1 MKKNISHIG
10 LVAGD
15 KNLPLAVIDF
25 AKKNNIDISV
35 VGIKDSVLP
44 IVKTKLPKDNYIE
57 LSISQLSKTIKFFKS
72 KGVDTILIVGGVN
85 NSKITINFD
94 VIKIFFKLLFIKK
107 KYDGIL
113 RLVIKQFEKSGFNVI
128 GIDDI
133 MPEMLIENKVL
144 TDVYPSKQDLDDA
157 KFGFAQALKY
167 AKTDKGQS
175 IVVFNKKVIAVE
187 DFKGTDNLIKRALK
201 IKGKQKGGILVKVL
215 KPGQEKRADIP
226 VLGKNT
232 ILNLHDGNFS
242 GVVIR
247 ANNSI
252 IEDRKNVLELANSL
266 NIFIMGTDGKF

>member
-1 MKKNISHIG
+1 MIEVLRVDDRLLHGQVAVSWTRHYKVDVI
-10 LVAGD
+10 LVANNHLITD
-15 KNLPLAVIDF
+15 KDMQVAFRLATPSGV
-25 AKKNNIDISV
+25 
-35 VGIKDSVLP
+35 
-44 IVKTKLPKDNYIE
+44 T
-57 LSISQLSKTIKFFKS
+57 LSMKS
-72 KGVDTILIVGGVN
+72 LQGAV
-85 NSKITINFD
+85 
-94 VIKIFFKLLFIKK
+94 
-107 KYDGIL
+107 
-113 RLVIKQFEKSGFNVI
+113 NVI
-128 GIDDI
+128 NNPKHAMRKI
-133 MPEMLIENKVL
+133 MVITK
-144 TDVYPSKQDLDDA
+144 DLNDA

-242 GVVIR
+242 GVVIQ

>member
-44 IVKTKLPKDNYIE
+44 IVKTKLPKDNYVE

-94 VIKIFFKLLFIKK
+94 VVKIFFKLLFIKK

-242 GVVIR
+242 GVVIQ

>member
-44 IVKTKLPKDNYIE
+44 IVKTKLPKDNYVE
-57 LSISQLSKTIKFFKS
+57 LSISQLSKTINFFKS

-144 TDVYPSKQDLDDA
+144 TDVYPSKQDLNDA

-242 GVVIR
+242 GVVIQ

>member
-175 IVVFNKKVIAVE
+175 IVVFNKKLIAVE

-242 GVVIR
+242 GVVIQ

>member
-242 GVVIR
+242 GVVIQ